1 MLSGCTK
8 LAELA
13 HQQNSGYTLAFLA
26 QIRGFNLRICGIF
39 CMGIYIISII
49 NWPEDPSVLVL
60 LCAILSSLMY
70 CSYD

>member
-13 HQQNSGYTLAFLA
+13 HQQNPGYTLAFLA
-26 QIRGFNLRICGIF
+26 QIRGFNLHICGIF
-39 CMGIYIISII
+39 CMGIISII

-60 LCAILSSLMY
+60 LCSIL
-70 CSYD
+70 